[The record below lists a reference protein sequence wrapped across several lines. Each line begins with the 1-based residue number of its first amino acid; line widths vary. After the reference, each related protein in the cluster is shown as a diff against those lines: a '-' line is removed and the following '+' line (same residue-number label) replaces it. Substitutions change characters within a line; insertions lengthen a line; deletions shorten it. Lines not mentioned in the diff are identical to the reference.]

1 MSDILD
7 PTSDGAQTAPVS
19 LNDLVNVTPL
29 TNAAPPI
36 AAQRNQAAKVSL
48 LAGGPD
54 SATDQY
60 QQIMG
65 EAAQGSTDTIT
76 STTARLQS
84 QAAQNDTAT
93 TMNILANPNIP
104 LDQKQQ
110 VVSNFSKSDMLKDTG
125 MIVHSNLLA
134 KPSTGETPDA
144 ENARLTVADSFAQI
158 YQAQAF
164 RQGIVNAAKDDDDK
178 TSPATH
184 FWNAASQLIPFSSG
198 ITNDKIM
205 SDVAAHSGIQQEW
218 WQHFDSLYRSGRPIA
233 EMRDMVNSLPPQQQ
247 IAFAGTVR
255 DAVKNK
261 SGMLWGSDNQAVAY
275 SKINDILGQGTY
287 GNASEFVDNTFGLL
301 DTLGLGQLA
310 HGGQLARGIQSGQKL
325 LSGGEQAAP
334 AARGAEPFVGPGGNS
349 AGGAAEPGFN
359 QSAET
364 AFNPNARAKPDVTDV
379 PFTESTNGNF
389 KPVQDTAPP
398 SEQLANPQP
407 KLTAP
412 VVAENG
418 PKPVARLLESPKA
431 TSERVAINSST
442 VEDNPASVGKI
453 AANANPEAGK
463 NMLSAAYQGDGD
475 TVAEALFGS
484 SKNDAV
490 ASSIYPQIGTDSGV
504 VTSRINNADEL
515 IREQFKPDDGV
526 MNIINDSSGF
536 AFTNSE
542 RAFARANVVHDF
554 ENAEGLAHNQAMSSI
569 TSDGANQK
577 ISAVYESAGGSWSN
591 AADAVEQAK
600 YALRGQGVV
609 DSDITVLAKNGLD
622 HVPVNLEDVRG
633 VEGDYKVRVDM
644 NRPLTVADLHDDQWD
659 QFNVRLNA
667 LDRVPALS
675 KFNAASNVLDAASML
690 DRQITGAG
698 AIADRQANR
707 LHKQLLKIGGEFS
720 DRYVAL
726 KAAKG
731 QSANERKALVDS
743 YIREANYN
751 EIPLTITDLT
761 ARGFTTEEQHTLVA
775 FRNYWDNHHFLENM
789 SLGRSMDKQGYQIFK
804 NANAE
809 LHARPIAKD
818 STLGAMYD
826 PATDTVKAFT
836 KDELDDIYN
845 KGGTIA
851 KFRKTNTFAGA
862 DADHMAVRNTPTEY
876 LRKIRESDQ
885 ILNYKEGYYQ
895 LQYKAPKFVDLVERN
910 AAGHE
915 INRTTHAVAGDT
927 LEADRFA
934 SRMNTNHTGAGKYEV
949 RNDERGPLTRDR
961 DEAYHLDSVSGR
973 IAQRHR
979 GKLLEDASGLNRLG
993 DGSYVKNPSQVIMD
1007 TSRGIAGNIISTPM
1021 LDIMKAR
1028 YVRDFAEFTQ
1038 LDPLTHQYTF
1048 PRGFSG
1054 VVKAGEQTSSRIA
1067 DARTTWHYIHNMES
1081 SKINSL
1087 DQMAK
1092 AAFNILGD
1100 IEGKVAA
1107 RLGAKGGAISN
1118 HAAEIAASLERGT
1131 KSMAQGTGVSGNI
1144 KGGISTALLSLNP
1157 LRQIP
1162 VQAYQ
1167 AFRTVAYNP
1176 GGWLR
1181 FAMGYNPTGWINA
1194 GAIPRLITA
1203 YALEASGIGAKVLHK
1218 DSKEFLDI
1226 VRRTGLL
1233 DSIDQS
1239 NMVRGT
1245 LLQAAESGKGSIPS
1259 RIAQTGRKIGFDTGE
1274 SINQLMH
1281 MAAVFDRYKRLGLD
1295 MTKRDNID
1303 KMLSETDALT
1313 LGQTKSNDFDYQSS
1327 SMSGLLQFLQIP
1339 HKMLLNYSNRAFT
1352 SGQAIQMFLG
1362 DMLMFGA
1369 PVGYVAGML
1378 GKDLLPPDHPELND
1392 YIQHGILVGTYNHVL
1407 NDIYGDKYKGLDF
1420 SSLDPRAG
1428 LDGWGKFALN
1438 TMGGGKDTGGF
1449 AQIFANSPLGSFS
1462 KNRVGSAIRTTSR
1475 YFTGIDDYDQNNPTT
1490 FLTMMNEWG
1499 KLSGGW
1505 NNGMKAYLMMQTHK
1519 RVGQYGDQIDQ
1530 DTTNFETIAQLFGL
1544 GSYSQTEIYKMSQDL
1559 NKDANSHKQDVMKVY
1574 KDIKG
1579 YYTDKFHEGN
1589 VDPEWLTGVTG
1600 AVLNKYKDD
1609 PDAQQLI
1616 LKQMQFDLAGPE
1628 AGLLNSI
1635 LKSANLPGSNDMLDQ
1650 INNLPPAMEKYKPS
1664 LRTVVED
1671 MRNSRQYLK
1680 DHEKDVK

>member
-7 PTSDGAQTAPVS
+7 PSSDGAITAPVP
-19 LNDLVNVTPL
+19 LTDLVNVTPL
-29 TNAAPPI
+29 TNEAPPI
-36 AAQRNQAAKVSL
+36 AAQRNQAAKVAL
-48 LAGGPD
+48 LAGNPD
-54 SATDQY
+54 AATDQY
-60 QQIMG
+60 QKMMS
-65 EAAQGSTDTIT
+65 EASQGSTDTI
-76 STTARLQS
+76 SSATTRLQD

-104 LDQKQQ
+104 FAQKQQ
-110 VVSNFSKSDMLKDTG
+110 VVSNFGKSDMLKDTG

-134 KPSTGETPDA
+134 KPSTGETPDS
-144 ENARLTVADSFAQI
+144 ENARLTVSDSFAAI
-158 YQAQAF
+158 YKAQAF
-164 RQGIVNAAKDDDDK
+164 RQGIVNAAKEDDDK

-184 FWNAASQLIPFSSG
+184 FWNAASQLIPG
-198 ITNDKIM
+198 AAGLINDKIL
-205 SDVAAHSGIQQEW
+205 SDVAAHSGIQQDW
-218 WQHFDSLYRSGRPIA
+218 WQHFDQLYRAGRPIA
-233 EMRDMVNSLPPQQQ
+233 EMRDMVNSLPPEQQ

-261 SGMLWGSDNQAVAY
+261 SGLLWGSDNQATAY

-287 GNASEFVDNTFGLL
+287 GNGGEFLDNTFGLL
-301 DTLGLGQLA
+301 DTLGMGQV
-310 HGGQLARGIQSGQKL
+310 ARGGAAVVRAGAKVL
-325 LSGGEQAAP
+325 RGGEEAGQ
-334 AARGAEPFVGPGGNS
+334 AARGAEPFVGQ
-349 AGGAAEPGFN
+349 GGAGTGGANEPGF
-359 QSAET
+359 QQPAET

-418 PKPVARLLESPKA
+418 PTPVAKFLEAPKA
-431 TSERVAINSST
+431 TAERVAINAHT
-442 VEDNPASVGKI
+442 VEENPASVGKI
-453 AANANPEAGK
+453 AANSNPEAGRQ
-463 NMLSAAYQGDGD
+463 MLLAAYKAEDD
-475 TVAEALFGS
+475 TAAQAIYGS
-484 SKNDAV
+484 SKNDAI

-504 VTSRINNADEL
+504 VTSRINNADAA
-515 IREQFKPDDGV
+515 IREEFKPDDGM
-526 MNIINDSSGF
+526 MNIIHDSSGF
-536 AFTNSE
+536 AFTPSE
-542 RAFARANVVHDF
+542 RAYARANVVHDF
-554 ENAEGLAHNQAMSSI
+554 ENAEGMSHNQAMSSI
-569 TSDGANQK
+569 TSDGSNQK
-577 ISAVYESAGGSWSN
+577 ISAVYETAGGSWSN
-591 AADAVEQAK
+591 AEQAVEQAK
-600 YALRGQGVV
+600 YSLRGQGVV
-609 DSDITVLAKNGLD
+609 DSDITLLVKRGLD
-622 HVPVNLEDVRG
+622 HVPVTLDEARG

-644 NRPLTVADLHDDQWD
+644 NRPLTVADLNDDQWT

-667 LDRVPALS
+667 LDRVPAAS
-675 KFNAASNVLDAASML
+675 KFNLASNVIDASSML

-707 LHKQLLKIGGEFS
+707 LHKQLLKIGGDFS
-720 DRYVAL
+720 DKYVAT

-731 QSANERKALVDS
+731 QTANERKALIDS

-761 ARGFTTEEQHTLVA
+761 ARGFTADEQHTLVA
-775 FRNYWDNHHFLENM
+775 FRKYWDNHHFLENM
-789 SLGRSMDKQGYQIFK
+789 SLGRSMDKQGYQLFK
-804 NANAE
+804 NKNAE

-818 STLGAMYD
+818 STLGSMYD
-826 PATDTVKAFT
+826 PATDTVRAFT
-836 KDELDDIYN
+836 KAELDHIYN
-845 KGGTIA
+845 NGGTIA

-862 DADHMAVRNTPTEY
+862 DADHMVVRNTPNEY
-876 LRKIRESDQ
+876 LRKIRDSDQ
-885 ILNYKEGYYQ
+885 ILNYKEGYFQ
-895 LQYKAPKFVDLVERN
+895 LQYKSPKFVDLVERN

-915 INRTTHAVAGDT
+915 TNRITHAVSGDT
-927 LEADRFA
+927 LEAERFA
-934 SRMNTNHTGAGKYEV
+934 TRMNTNHTGAGKYEV
-949 RNDERGPLTRDR
+949 RNDERGPLSRDR
-961 DEAYHLDSVSGR
+961 DEAYHLDSATGR

-993 DGSYVKNPSQVIMD
+993 DGSYIKNPSQVIMD

-1021 LDIMKAR
+1021 LDVMKAR

-1038 LDPLTHQYTF
+1038 LDPLSKQFVF
-1048 PRGFSG
+1048 PRDFSSI
-1054 VVKAGEQTSSRIA
+1054 VKTGEQTSSRIA

-1092 AAFNILGD
+1092 AAFNILAD
-1100 IEGKVAA
+1100 IEGKTAA
-1107 RLGAKGGAISN
+1107 RLGAKGGAINN
-1118 HAAEIAASLERGT
+1118 HLGEIAASLERGT
-1131 KSMAQGTGVSGNI
+1131 REMGQGTGVSGKI
-1144 KGGISTALLSLNP
+1144 KGGVSSALLSLNP

-1194 GAIPRLITA
+1194 GAIPRLVTA
-1203 YALEASGIGAKVLHK
+1203 YAMEAAGISGKALHK
-1218 DSKEFLDI
+1218 DSAEFMAI

-1327 SMSGLLQFLQIP
+1327 SMGALLQFLQIP
-1339 HKMLLNYSNRAFT
+1339 HKMLLNYTNRAFT

-1362 DMLMFGA
+1362 DMVLFGA
-1369 PVGYVAGML
+1369 PAAYVSGML
-1378 GKDLLPPDHPELND
+1378 GKDLLPPDHPELAD

-1407 NDIYGDKYKGLDF
+1407 NDIYGDQYKGLNF
-1420 SSLDPRAG
+1420 SALDPRAG
-1428 LDGWGKFALN
+1428 LDGWSKLGLSL
-1438 TMGGGKDTGGF
+1438 MGGGKGTGGF
-1449 AQIFANSPLGSFS
+1449 AQIYANSPAGSFTS
-1462 KNRVGSAIRTTSR
+1462 NRVGSAIRMTSR
-1475 YFTGIDDYDQNNPTT
+1475 YFTGINDYDNNDPTT
-1490 FLTMMNEWG
+1490 FLTMMSEWG

-1505 NNGMKAYLMMQTHK
+1505 NNATKAYLMMETHK
-1519 RVGQYGDQIDQ
+1519 RVSQYGDQIDQ

-1544 GSYSQTEIYKMSQDL
+1544 GSYSQSEIYLMQKGLSDDS
-1559 NKDANSHKQDVMKVY
+1559 NAHKQEVMTVY
-1574 KDIKG
+1574 KDIKA

-1609 PDAQQLI
+1609 PVAQELI
-1616 LKQMQFDLAGPE
+1616 VKQMQYDLTGPE
-1628 AGLLNSI
+1628 AGLLSSI
-1635 LKSANLPGSNDMLDQ
+1635 IKSANLPGSNDMLDQ
-1650 INNLPPAMEKYKPS
+1650 INNMPPAMERYKPA

-1680 DHEKDVK
+1680 DHEKENK

>member
-7 PTSDGAQTAPVS
+7 PTGDGATTAPVS

-29 TNAAPPI
+29 TNAAPPL

-48 LAGGPD
+48 LADGPD
-54 SATDQY
+54 SATDRY
-60 QQIMG
+60 QKIMS
-65 EAAQGSTDTIT
+65 ESTQGSTDTIT
-76 STTARLQS
+76 SDTQRIQDQTAAS
-84 QAAQNDTAT
+84 DTAT

-104 LDQKQQ
+104 MEQKQA
-110 VVSNFSKSDMLKDTG
+110 VVDNFNKAPILKDTG

-134 KPSTGETPDA
+134 KPSAGETPDA
-144 ENARLTVADSFAQI
+144 ENARLTVADSFSQI

-164 RQGIVNAAKDDDDK
+164 RQGIVNAAKEDDDK

-184 FWNAASQLIPFSSG
+184 FWNAASQLIPFSSS
-198 ITNDKIM
+198 ITNDKIL
-205 SDVAAHSGIQQEW
+205 SDVAAHTGIKQEW
-218 WQHFDSLYRSGRPIA
+218 WQHFDTLYRGGRPIA
-233 EMRDMVNSLPPQQQ
+233 EMRDMVNSLPPEQQM
-247 IAFAGTVR
+247 AFAASVR

-261 SGMLWGSDNQAVAY
+261 SGMLWGTDNQAVAY
-275 SKINDILGQGTY
+275 SKLNDILGTGTY
-287 GNASEFVDNTFGLL
+287 GNGSEFLDNTFSVL
-301 DTLGLGQLA
+301 DSLGA
-310 HGGQLARGIQSGQKL
+310 GGIAEAGASLVKAGARL
-325 LSGGEQAAP
+325 VRGGNAAST
-334 AARGAEPFVGPGGNS
+334 AARGAEPFVGPGGAG
-349 AGGAAEPGFN
+349 AGGAAEPGF
-359 QSAET
+359 QQTAES

-389 KPVQDTAPP
+389 KPVMDTAPP
-398 SEQLANPQP
+398 SSQLANPVP

-418 PKPVARLLESPKA
+418 PKPVARLLEAPSDTAK
-431 TSERVAINSST
+431 RVSINNAT
-442 VEDNPASVGKI
+442 VEENPASVGKI

-463 NMLSAAYQGDGD
+463 NMLNAAFQGEDD
-475 TVAEALFGS
+475 TIAQALFGT

-490 ASSIYPQIGTDSGV
+490 ASAIYPQIGTSSGAV
-504 VTSRINNADEL
+504 SSRINNADEL
-515 IREQFKPDDGV
+515 IREQFKPDDGL
-526 MNIINDSSGF
+526 MEILHDSSGF
-536 AFTNSE
+536 AFTPSE
-542 RAFARANVVHDF
+542 RAYARANVVHDF
-554 ENAEGLAHNQAMSSI
+554 ENAEGMAHNSAMSSI

-577 ISAVYESAGGSWSN
+577 ISAVYESAGGSWSS
-591 AADAVEQAK
+591 AEQAVEQAK
-600 YALRGQGVV
+600 YALRAQGVL
-609 DSDITVLAKNGLD
+609 DSDITVLARDGLD
-622 HVPVNLEDVRG
+622 HVPVKLEDVRG

-644 NRPLTVADLHDDQWD
+644 NRPITASDLEDGQWD

-667 LDRVPALS
+667 LDRVPAAS

-698 AIADRQANR
+698 AIADRQTNR
-707 LHKQLLKIGGEFS
+707 LHKELLKIGGDFS
-720 DRYVAL
+720 DRYVAT

-731 QSANERKALVDS
+731 QSANARKAMIDD

-761 ARGFTTEEQHTLVA
+761 ARGFTTDEQHTLLA
-775 FRNYWDNHHFLENM
+775 FRKYWDNHHFLENL
-789 SLGRSMDKQGYQIFK
+789 SLGRSMDKQEYQIFK

-818 STLGAMYD
+818 STLGSMYD
-826 PATDTVKAFT
+826 PATDTVRAFT
-836 KDELDDIYN
+836 KQEIDDIYS

-862 DADHMAVRNTPTEY
+862 DADHMVVRNTPTEY

-915 INRTTHAVAGDT
+915 TNRITHAVAGDT
-927 LEADRFA
+927 LEAQRFTD
-934 SRMNTNHTGAGKYEV
+934 RMNANHTGAGRYEV
-949 RNDERGPLTRDR
+949 RNDDRGPLTRDR
-961 DEAYHLDSVSGR
+961 DEAYHLDSATGR

-1007 TSRGIAGNIISTPM
+1007 TSRGIAGNIVSTPM
-1021 LDIMKAR
+1021 LDVMKQR
-1028 YVRDFAEFTQ
+1028 YIKNFPEFTQ
-1038 LDPLTHQYTF
+1038 LDPVTHQYTF
-1048 PRGFSG
+1048 PKDLSG
-1054 VVKAGEQTSSRIA
+1054 IVQTGEQTSSRIA
-1067 DARTTWHYIHNMES
+1067 DARTTWHYIHNMETA
-1081 SKINSL
+1081 KINSL

-1092 AAFNILGD
+1092 AAFNILADAEGKLATTLAAKG
-1100 IEGKVAA
+1100 GKVA
-1107 RLGAKGGAISN
+1107 N

-1131 KSMAQGTGVSGNI
+1131 KEMAQGSGVSGI
-1144 KGGISTALLSLNP
+1144 VKGTVSTALLSLNP

-1176 GGWLR
+1176 QGWLR
-1181 FAMGYNPTGWINA
+1181 FAMTYNPTGWINA
-1194 GAIPRLITA
+1194 AAIPRLVMS
-1203 YALEASGIGAKVLHK
+1203 YAMEAAGISAKVVHK

-1245 LLQAAESGKGSIPS
+1245 LLQAAEAGKGSIPS
-1259 RIAQTGRKIGFDTGE
+1259 RIAQTSRKIGFDTGE

-1327 SMSGLLQFLQIP
+1327 SMGSLLQFLQIP
-1339 HKMLLNYSNRAFT
+1339 HKMALNYSNRAFDAAT
-1352 SGQAIQMFLG
+1352 SARLFLG
-1362 DMLMFGA
+1362 DMLLFGA
-1369 PVGYVAGML
+1369 PVAYVSGML
-1378 GKDLLPPDHPELND
+1378 GKDILPPDNPELSD
-1392 YIQHGILVGTYNHVL
+1392 YIQHGVLVGTYNHVL
-1407 NDIYGDKYKGLDF
+1407 NDIYGDKYKGVDF
-1420 SSLDPRAG
+1420 SALDPRAG
-1428 LDGWGKFALN
+1428 LDGWYKLGVAV
-1438 TMGGGKDTGGF
+1438 MGGGKDTGGLSTLY
-1449 AQIFANSPLGSFS
+1449 ANSPAGSFS
-1462 KNRVGSAIRTTSR
+1462 SNRVGSAIRATSR

-1505 NNGMKAYLMMQTHK
+1505 NNATKAYMMMETHK

-1544 GSYSQTEIYKMSQDL
+1544 GSYSQTEIFKMSQSI
-1559 NKDANSHKQDVMKVY
+1559 NKDSQAHKDEVMQNY
-1574 KDIKG
+1574 KNIKA

-1609 PDAQQLI
+1609 PVAQQLI
-1616 LKQMQFDLAGPE
+1616 YKQMQYDLVGPE
-1628 AGLLNSI
+1628 QGLLTSI
-1635 LKSANLPGSNDMLDQ
+1635 IRSANLPGNNDMLDQ
-1650 INNLPPAMEKYKPS
+1650 INNLPPSMEKYKPA
-1664 LRTVVED
+1664 LRQVVED
-1671 MRNSRQYLK
+1671 MRNSHKYLEEHNK
-1680 DHEKDVK
+1680 EVSK